1 MAGWRDSEG
10 RTASERAKLRG
21 GEERDEFMR
30 TARHRPLTLLKGFLG
45 FAFVLLLVFALI
57 AAVT

>member
-10 RTASERAKLRG
+10 RTAHDRAKLRG
-21 GEERDEFMR
+21 AEERAAFMR
-30 TARHRPLTLLKGFLG
+30 TARHRPFTLVKGLLG

-57 AAVT
+57 AALR

>member
-10 RTASERAKLRG
+10 RTARERAKERG
-21 GEERDEFMR
+21 AEERAEFMR

-45 FAFVLLLVFALI
+45 FAFVLLLVFALVS
-57 AAVT
+57 ALS